1 MKITFYYAPKNGL
14 DEKLKVY
21 NDLLGKLINDSY
33 DNVYSCHYWLSRAI
47 DLVTKDDI
55 LMVYWRL

>member
-21 NDLLGKLINDSY
+21 NDLLGKLRNAAMRMNMI
-33 DNVYSCHYWLSRAI
+33 VYA
-47 DLVTKDDI
+47 V
-55 LMVYWRL
+55 M

>member
-21 NDLLGKLINDSY
+21 NDLLGKLRNASNEDEYDSICC
-33 DNVYSCHYWLSRAI
+33 DVA
-47 DLVTKDDI
+47 DADP
-55 LMVYWRL
+55 